1 MLFMSESPRTTT
13 VAVIAKTAKAVTIS
27 FPERN
32 DAFREIVKSR
42 RFQWDYPSSRW
53 IRHIDPAMHGETRDR
68 AIEMAC
74 RLLAGRF
81 NVEAPDDFQAAI
93 VAGAY
98 TPEHTRWIVAYS
110 GDHLHDW
117 FRLIWNRP
125 DDLYKAAM
133 RLAGARYAPPH
144 VAVPADSFNEVLDF
158 AERYDFRLTA
168 EAESLVAAQRQR
180 IAGAVRVTVAPIQ
193 SAEPQRGQ
201 LKPGK
206 MAVPKNVEV
215 NDELQDF

>member
-1 MLFMSESPRTTT
+1 MLFMPESPRTTT
-13 VAVIAKTAKAVTIS
+13 VAVITMTTKTVAIS

-42 RFQWDYPSSRW
+42 RFQWDYSAYCWMRRINPV
-53 IRHIDPAMHGETRDR
+53 MHGEPRDR

-81 NVEAPDDFQAAI
+81 SVEAPDDFHAAI

-98 TPEHTRWIVAYS
+98 TPEHTRWIAAYS
-110 GDHLHDW
+110 GDHLHGW
-117 FRLIWNRP
+117 FRLIWHRP

-133 RLAGARYAPPH
+133 RLDCARYAPPH

-158 AERYDFRLTA
+158 AECYDFRLTA
-168 EAESLVAAQRQR
+168 EAEILVAAQRQR
-180 IAGAVRVTVAPIQ
+180 IAGAVRVTIAPPIKPD
-193 SAEPQRGQ
+193 EPLRGQ

-206 MAVPKNVEV
+206 LAVPEHVEV
-215 NDELQDF
+215 DDDLLD